1 MFLCANYFWFI
12 KLFLL
17 FVIYYNIKELKNIFL
32 DCPGTQS
39 ESAGK
44 ASACAECPNQSLCSS
59 GAARQPDPG
68 IELVKE
74 RLSSVRN
81 KLLVLSG
88 KGGVGKSTVTS
99 LISRCLAANDSD
111 RNVSLHKL

>member
-1 MFLCANYFWFI
+1 MCIRKKFI
-12 KLFLL
+12 KC
-17 FVIYYNIKELKNIFL
+17 FL

-44 ASACAECPNQSLCSS
+44 ASACAGCPNQSLCSS
-59 GAARQPDPG
+59 GITKQPDPS
-68 IELVKE
+68 IAIVKE
-74 RLSSVRN
+74 RLSLVLN

-99 LISRCLAANDSD
+99 LLSRCIAANNPDK
-111 RNVSLHKL
+111 NVSIIDHK